1 VRVPPPPGGAP
12 PLSRRGGQGHVRP
25 AYSGILEAL
34 SEPDFLSEAEL
45 AALKAPLRL
54 VWGACDRLLP
64 EGTLDFFR
72 RALPRADVVLL
83 QNAGHLPHLETPRA
97 LVRALLA
104 PFPG

>member
-1 VRVPPPPGGAP
+1 MSAP
-12 PLSRRGGQGHVRP
+12 
-25 AYSGILEAL
+25 ACSGILEAL
-34 SEPDFLSEAEL
+34 SEPDFLREAEL
-45 AALKAPLRL
+45 ATLKAPLRL
-54 VWGACDRLLP
+54 VWGTCDRLLP

-97 LVRALLA
+97 LARALLA

>member
-1 VRVPPPPGGAP
+1 MSA
-12 PLSRRGGQGHVRP
+12 P

-83 QNAGHLPHLETPRA
+83 PNAGHLPHLETPRA
-97 LVRALLA
+97 LARALLA